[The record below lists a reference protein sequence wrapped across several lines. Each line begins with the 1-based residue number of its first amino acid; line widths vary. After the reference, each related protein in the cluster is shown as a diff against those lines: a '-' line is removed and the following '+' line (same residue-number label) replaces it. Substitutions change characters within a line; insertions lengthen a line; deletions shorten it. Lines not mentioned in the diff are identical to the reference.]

1 MKMKTE
7 KELMDKA
14 IVYHKLRTMPIL
26 FSSFSVPPLLS
37 SSFVASL
44 PFPSFPSFLFAP
56 QQL

>member
-1 MKMKTE
+1 MKTE

-37 SSFVASL
+37 SFVASL